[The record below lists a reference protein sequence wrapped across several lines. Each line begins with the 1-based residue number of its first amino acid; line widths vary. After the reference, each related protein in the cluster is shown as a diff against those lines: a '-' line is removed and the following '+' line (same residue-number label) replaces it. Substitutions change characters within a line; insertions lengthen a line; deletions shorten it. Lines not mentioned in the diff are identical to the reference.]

1 MRRFQILGAMLI
13 IACSSLAALAA
24 GTTTAISGDYVEART
39 ASVFAGAC
47 HYNGEYDTAGR
58 EAVLV
63 WKMDSGVLDGVRVD
77 GLGIVAV
84 VSGKDNLAKTGI
96 ARRAVLYV
104 DQKATPAQSAALV
117 KLVKSKAA
125 SALGSVVAVK
135 TAPFTFESD
144 GKITTI
150 AAGNVARLSVS
161 AYPCDH
167 CVMPAEVWYKPL
179 APAGVTGAKVAQG
192 TKTGYNDATLGVSWT
207 QEPCD
212 NVFVGTFAF

>member
-1 MRRFQILGAMLI
+1 MKTNLI
-13 IACSSLAALAA
+13 VAAALALTAVCVRPAFADVA
-24 GTTTAISGDYVEART
+24 GEYVEARSL
-39 ASVFAGAC
+39 SVYAGAC

-84 VSGKDNLAKTGI
+84 VSGKDNLGKAGI

-117 KLVKSKAA
+117 KLIKSKAA
-125 SALGSVVAVK
+125 GALGSVVAVK

-179 APAGVTGAKVAQG
+179 APGVTDAKVAQG
-192 TKTGYNDATLGVSWT
+192 TRTGYNDATLGVSWT
-207 QEPCD
+207 QEPSD

>member
-1 MRRFQILGAMLI
+1 MKTNLLA
-13 IACSSLAALAA
+13 LAALSLIALAA
-24 GTTTAISGDYVEART
+24 RPALADVAGEYVEARSL
-39 ASVFAGAC
+39 SVHAGAC

-84 VSGKDNLAKTGI
+84 VSGKDNLGKAGV

-117 KLVKSKAA
+117 KLVREKAA
-125 SALGSVVAVK
+125 GALGNVIAVK

-144 GKITTI
+144 GKITTV
-150 AAGNVARLSVS
+150 AAGNAARLSVS

-212 NVFVGTFAF
+212 NVFVGAFAF

>member
-1 MRRFQILGAMLI
+1 MKTNLLVT
-13 IACSSLAALAA
+13 AALAA
-24 GTTTAISGDYVEART
+24 AALAARPATADVAGEYVEARSL
-39 ASVFAGAC
+39 SVHAGAC

-84 VSGKDNLAKTGI
+84 VSGGDNLAKAGI
-96 ARRAVLYV
+96 ARRSVLYV
-104 DQKATPAQSAALV
+104 DDKATPAQRAALV

-144 GKITTI
+144 GKITTV
-150 AAGNVARLSVS
+150 AAGSVARLSVS
-161 AYPCDH
+161 AYPCNH

-179 APAGVTGAKVAQG
+179 APAGVTDAKVAQG
-192 TKTGYNDATLGVSWT
+192 TRTGYTDATLGVSWS
-207 QEPCD
+207 QEPGCD

>member
-1 MRRFQILGAMLI
+1 VKTNLLVT
-13 IACSSLAALAA
+13 AALAA
-24 GTTTAISGDYVEART
+24 AALAARPAAADVAGEYVEAR
-39 ASVFAGAC
+39 SLSIHAGAC